1 MEPRLLM
8 FPTED
13 KDRKANLKE
22 GKRMV
27 TYLASNIPGSVLTN
41 FMIVQAIFLT
51 LKNKHLGW

>member
-1 MEPRLLM
+1 M